1 MLDAK
6 LMMHAAESRQLL
18 KSEAGTHTL
27 LAVDR

>member
-6 LMMHAAESRQLL
+6 LMMQCRRKSPAI